1 LNDRVYRKYPVSSEG
16 NYPFDVM
23 TVFSRLPRQ
32 ELFRLPSDSLNPH
45 KVFTSYDEQYL
56 TEYEYGAETNT
67 DDMYSENMRL
77 LAPLHLGKNVPDF
90 FCIFRYEGVMNRET
104 YNSVINDDTERLK
117 EIISDSEVVRI
128 VDLRGYTAV
137 GQYLRNYQSML
148 KDFLYGSCY
157 LQFIEQENA
166 DDEMNIR

>member
-1 LNDRVYRKYPVSSEG
+1 
-16 NYPFDVM
+16 
-23 TVFSRLPRQ
+23 
-32 ELFRLPSDSLNPH
+32 
-45 KVFTSYDEQYL
+45 
-56 TEYEYGAETNT
+56 
-67 DDMYSENMRL
+67 
-77 LAPLHLGKNVPDF
+77 
-90 FCIFRYEGVMNRET
+90 MNRET

-148 KDFLYGSCY
+148 KDFMYGSCY

>member
-1 LNDRVYRKYPVSSEG
+1 
-16 NYPFDVM
+16 
-23 TVFSRLPRQ
+23 
-32 ELFRLPSDSLNPH
+32 
-45 KVFTSYDEQYL
+45 
-56 TEYEYGAETNT
+56 
-67 DDMYSENMRL
+67 MYSENMRL

-157 LQFIEQENA
+157 L
-166 DDEMNIR
+166 